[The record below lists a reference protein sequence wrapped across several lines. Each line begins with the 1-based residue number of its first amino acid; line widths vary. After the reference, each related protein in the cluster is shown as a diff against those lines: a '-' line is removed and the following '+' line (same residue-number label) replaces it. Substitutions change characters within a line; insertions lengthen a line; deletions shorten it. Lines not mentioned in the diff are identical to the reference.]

1 MKKILIIF
9 ISGFLSVIAIAQ
21 VPQGFNYQALAAD
34 ASANPIRNA
43 DLEIRITILSDTIL
57 PVIVWQELHSGIR
70 TNAHGV
76 FSLVIGS
83 GARQPAST
91 AAKFSEINWSA
102 SQMFLRTQILYQ
114 STWRNMG
121 SAKMWTVPYSMV
133 AGDLSGSVKKLV
145 VSGITS
151 SVDETLFEVK
161 NRAGQ
166 TVFAVYNEGVRVY
179 VDDGLAKGSKGGF
192 AIGGFST
199 AKASSQNLFVVSPD
213 SIRAYIGSNP
223 VKGSK
228 GGFAIGGFDL
238 AKAQGEE
245 FLRVTRDSTRV
256 YVNQAAKGSKGGFAI
271 GGFSDAKGDINNFL
285 NLTPLNYF
293 IGHNSG
299 RSVTTGLYNSS
310 LGYES
315 GLNISSGESNAFLGY
330 QSGYNNTTGSSN
342 LFLGYKT
349 GFSNTKGNYNTFL
362 GYKAGY
368 SNTDGLNNSFLGSFA
383 GENNSTGSYN
393 IFVGDSSGFNNTI
406 GENNS
411 FVGTKAGFSNISG
424 YSNSFIGNY
433 TGHANKSGSENVF
446 IGNFSGYS
454 NIISGG
460 NVIIGNRAGYLS
472 KAGWNNVFIG
482 TETGYNNIDG
492 EGNVYIGYKTGINNV
507 HGTRNIFIGNF
518 AGGDQQGSNKL
529 IIDNFPGD
537 SSQVAI
543 WGDLSAKKLRFNST
557 VGIGT
562 HPDWHDLSIYNK
574 YSRATLN
581 IKGKGDAY
589 DYSAISLESE
599 QTPNAKSYVISHK
612 ANNYLGFLYFDGIG
626 WFPRIW
632 ISPSG
637 KISIGTYDDG
647 TEMLDVNGNG
657 RFRAVTSGTYSAPLN
672 ITSNGT
678 LTTSTSDIS
687 MKKNIVSIDDGLKK
701 VLKMKGVYF
710 SWKNDPLDVRKV
722 GFIAQEMEQ
731 VLPEVVFTN
740 TVDGLKGINYS
751 EITAVLVQAVKEQQH
766 EIDLQRKEIDEL
778 KALVNSLIVKNNL
791 K

>member
-1 MKKILIIF
+1 MKKILIGFIF
-9 ISGFLSVIAIAQ
+9 GSLCVITNAQ
-21 VPQGFNYQALAAD
+21 LPQGFNYQALAGD
-34 ASANPIRNA
+34 ASGNPMRNT
-43 DLEIRITILSDTIL
+43 DLQVRITILSDTII
-57 PVIVWQELHSGIR
+57 PVIVWEEVHSAIKTNTNGI
-70 TNAHGV
+70 

-83 GARQPAST
+83 GVRQPVSS
-91 AAKFSEINWSA
+91 AAKFSEINWSV
-102 SQMFLRTQILYQ
+102 SQMFLRTQIFYQ
-114 STWRNMG
+114 NGWKNMG
-121 SAKMWTVPYSMV
+121 SAKMWAVPYSMI

-151 SVDETLFEVK
+151 ALDEALFEVK
-161 NRAGQ
+161 NKTGQ

-179 VDDGLAKGSKGGF
+179 VDDGISKGSKGGF
-192 AIGGFST
+192 AIGGFGS

-213 SIRAYIGSNP
+213 SIRAYIGTNP

-238 AKAQGEE
+238 AKAPAEE
-245 FLRVTRDSTRV
+245 YLHVTRDSTRV
-256 YVNQAAKGSKGGFAI
+256 YVNQTAKGSKGGFAI
-271 GGFSDAKGDINNFL
+271 GGFSNSKGDINNFL

-299 RSVTTGLYNSS
+299 RYVSTGLYNSL

-349 GFSNTKGNYNTFL
+349 GFSNTKGNFNTFL

-368 SNTDGLNNSFLGSFA
+368 SNSDGVNNSFLGSFA
-383 GENNSTGSYN
+383 GENNSIGNYN
-393 IFVGDSSGFNNTI
+393 TFVGDSSGYNNTI

-411 FVGTKAGFSNISG
+411 FIGTKAGFSNISG

-433 TGHANKSGSENVF
+433 TGHSNKEGSENVF

-454 NIISGG
+454 NINSWG
-460 NVIIGNRAGYLS
+460 NVVIGNRAGYLGR
-472 KAGWNNVFIG
+472 AGWNNVYIG
-482 TETGYNNIDG
+482 TETGYNNLDG
-492 EGNVYIGYKTGINNV
+492 EGNVFIGYRTGINNA
-507 HGTRNIFIGNF
+507 HGTRNIFIGNY
-518 AGGDQQGSNKL
+518 AGSNQQGSNKL
-529 IIDNFPGD
+529 IIDNWPGD
-537 SSQVAI
+537 SSQVVL
-543 WGDLSAKKLRFNST
+543 WGDLAARKLRFNAN
-557 VGIGT
+557 VGIGM

-574 YSRATLN
+574 YSRAALN
-581 IKGKGDAY
+581 IKGIGDAFE
-589 DYSAISLESE
+589 YSTLSLESE
-599 QTPNAKSYVISHK
+599 QAPNNKSYLISHK
-612 ANNYLGFLYFDGIG
+612 ANNYFGIIFYDGIT

-632 ISPSG
+632 ITPAG

-657 RFRAVTSGTYSAPLN
+657 RFRAIASGTYFAPLN

-687 MKKNIVSIDDGLKK
+687 MKKNIVPVGDGLQK
-701 VLKMKGVYF
+701 VIKMNGVYF
-710 SWKNDPLDVRKV
+710 SWKNDSSDTRKV

-740 TVDGLKGINYS
+740 PADGLKGINYS
-751 EITAVLVQAVKEQQH
+751 EITAVLAQAVKEQQH

-778 KALVNSLIVKNNL
+778 KAIVRSLIVKNNL